1 MAAGLMTPVMAPAF
15 TPASNSNY
23 STPFLNGYYRSAT
36 SSMYSNHTISHHGKP
51 LTPIKEMSSRLG
63 NSKGILNE
71 SNNDSTTMEDNGC
84 CQKLEPS
91 KLCKGENIYA
101 TPFYRQLGIL
111 LLRTFL
117 ILWRD
122 KALTTLRFVIH
133 LVTALLIGCIYYGI
147 GNDADNA
154 LNNFR
159 YCFYSVMFIMYSA
172 FSSILV
178 KCKYKI
184 KTLVEFLCRYT

>member
-1 MAAGLMTPVMAPAF
+1 MASGLMTPVTAPVLS
-15 TPASNSNY
+15 PAVNINHANGQYTQHNTHNS
-23 STPFLNGYYRSAT
+23 S
-36 SSMYSNHTISHHGKP
+36 HTKP

-63 NSKGILNE
+63 DSRGIVNE
-71 SNNDSTTMEDNGC
+71 SNERTTKDNDC
-84 CQKLEPS
+84 CQQMDCP
-91 KLCKGENIYA
+91 KLCRSENIYA

-122 KALTTLRFVIH
+122 KSLTSLRFIIH
-133 LVTALLIGCIYYGI
+133 LVTALLIGFLYYGI
-147 GNDADNA
+147 GNEAENA

-159 YCFYSVMFIMYSA
+159 YCFYSIMFIMYSA

-178 KCKYKI
+178 KC
-184 KTLVEFLCRYT
+184 E